1 MLKAKDA
8 LGETAYPMG
17 TFYYEYGSFIIS
29 KMYKNLDI
37 FNAGAV
43 PNNVNEE
50 AEEDLDHI
58 PEVYDDSDS
67 NLQQDLPED
76 AQNGEN
82 AQEGGNQP

>member
-8 LGETAYPMG
+8 LGETAYPMAI
-17 TFYYEYGSFIIS
+17 FYYEYGNFIIS
-29 KMYKNLDI
+29 KLEKNLDI
-37 FNAGAV
+37 FNTGAV

-67 NLQQDLPED
+67 NLQQ
-76 AQNGEN
+76 N
-82 AQEGGNQP
+82 